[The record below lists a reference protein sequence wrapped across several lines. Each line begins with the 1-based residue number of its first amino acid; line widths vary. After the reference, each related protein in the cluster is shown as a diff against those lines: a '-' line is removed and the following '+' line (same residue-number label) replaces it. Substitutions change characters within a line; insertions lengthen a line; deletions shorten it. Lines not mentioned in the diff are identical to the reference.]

1 LAHQQNGSTGKNFGN
16 LPASSTC
23 NVLMVYPRFMAD
35 SFWNFSEACELVGA
49 RYPAI
54 PLGLITVAALLPKT
68 WNVRLVNRNTEELA
82 ESDLAWADMVMTGG
96 MLFQQSDT
104 LELIDMCRARG
115 LPVVVGGPD
124 ATSSP
129 HRYETANFRVLGE
142 VEDIIA
148 QFIADWDQGARE
160 GMYVAEKFK
169 VDVTKTPVPRF
180 DLLKFEQYLYIG
192 VQFSRGCPFTC
203 EFCDIIELYGRAPR
217 TKSHD
222 QMLNELETLYRLG
235 YRGHVDFV
243 DDNLIGNKKAIKAF
257 LPTLQ
262 NWIEQHDYPFE
273 FTTEAS
279 LNLADDGEL
288 LDMLKRSNFFAIFV
302 GIESPDEE
310 TLAAMRKKQNTRRSI
325 AGSVHKIYKAG
336 MSVTAGFIVGFDTEK
351 GSVAGPMIDLIE
363 EAAIPIAMV
372 GLLYALPNTQLTR
385 RLAREGRLHVDH
397 DAAPATKGDQCTAGV
412 NYETKR
418 SRLEILRDYRKIL
431 EKTYDPEAFCGRLER
446 LAAMLDCSGRR
457 KELPEGDIR
466 GKVSTIKLV
475 HDLMTRLPEGRER
488 FWKAFTTCMS
498 INPNSVRGIVT
509 LMAFYL
515 HVGPYSRYVMKQIDR
530 QIEDLERGDFVAPK
544 LLPPVQAEPVALS
557 A

>member
-1 LAHQQNGSTGKNFGN
+1 
-16 LPASSTC
+16 
-23 NVLMVYPRFMAD
+23 
-35 SFWNFSEACELVGA
+35 
-49 RYPAI
+49 
-54 PLGLITVAALLPKT
+54 
-68 WNVRLVNRNTEELA
+68 
-82 ESDLAWADMVMTGG
+82 
-96 MLFQQSDT
+96 
-104 LELIDMCRARG
+104 
-115 LPVVVGGPD
+115 
-124 ATSSP
+124 
-129 HRYETANFRVLGE
+129 
-142 VEDIIA
+142 
-148 QFIADWDQGARE
+148 
-160 GMYVAEKFK
+160 VAEKFQ
-169 VDVTKTPVPRF
+169 VDVTKTPIPRF

-203 EFCDIIELYGRAPR
+203 EFCDIIELYGRSPR
-217 TKSHD
+217 TKSHA
-222 QMLNELETLYRLG
+222 QMLAELDTLYKLG

-257 LPTLQ
+257 LPTLET
-262 NWIEQHDYPFE
+262 WIKDHDYPFE

-288 LDMLKRSNFFAIFV
+288 LAMLKRSNFFAIFV

-310 TLAAMRKKQNTRRSI
+310 TLNAMRKKQNARRSI
-325 AGSVHKIYKAG
+325 ADSVHKIYQAG
-336 MSVTAGFIVGFDTEK
+336 MSVTAGFIVGFDTER
-351 GSVAGPMIDLIE
+351 GSVAQPMIDLIE
-363 EAAIPIAMV
+363 DTNIPIAMV

-397 DAAPATKGDQCTAGV
+397 DAAPASKGDQCTAGV

-431 EKTYDPEAFCGRLER
+431 EKIYDPEAFCGRLER

-466 GKVSTIKLV
+466 GRVSTIKLV

-530 QIEDLERGDFVAPK
+530 QIEDLEQGRFVPPK
-544 LLPPVQAEPVALS
+544 LLPPTAPEPAPQQVAVN

>member
-1 LAHQQNGSTGKNFGN
+1 LEQQGSDIAI
-16 LPASSTC
+16 LPAATAC
-23 NVLMVYPRFMAD
+23 NVLMIYPRFMAD

-54 PLGLITVAALLPKT
+54 PLGLITVAALLPKS
-68 WNVRLVNRNTEELA
+68 WNVRLVNRNTEELS

-96 MLFQQSDT
+96 MLFQQADT
-104 LELIDMCRARG
+104 HDLIDMCRARG

-124 ATSSP
+124 VSSSP
-129 HRYETANFRVLGE
+129 QRYTSANFRIVGE
-142 VEDIIA
+142 AEGIIDK
-148 QFIADWDQGARE
+148 FIAAWEEGQRE
-160 GMYVAEKFK
+160 GTFESPKFQ

-180 DLLKFEQYLYIG
+180 DLLKFDQYLYIG

-217 TKSHD
+217 TKSHA
-222 QMLNELETLYRLG
+222 QMLAELQALYDLG

-257 LPTLQ
+257 LPVLET
-262 NWIEQHDYPFE
+262 WIKEHDYPFE

-279 LNLADDGEL
+279 LNLADDTEL
-288 LDMLKRSNFFAIFV
+288 LQMLRRTNFFAIFV

-325 AGSVHKIYKAG
+325 AGSVHKIYRAG
-336 MSVTAGFIVGFDTEK
+336 MSVTAGFIVGFDSEK
-351 GSVAGPMIDLIE
+351 GSIAQPMIDLIE
-363 EAAIPIAMV
+363 EANIPIAMV

-397 DAAPATKGDQCTAGV
+397 DAAPAGKGDQCTAGV

-418 SRLEILRDYRKIL
+418 PRLEILRDYRKIL
-431 EKTYDPEAFCGRLER
+431 EKIYDPGAFCGRLER
-446 LAAMLDCSGRR
+446 LAGMLDCSDRR
-457 KELPEGDIR
+457 KELPQGDIR
-466 GKVSTIKLV
+466 GSVSTIKLV
-475 HDLMTRLPEGRER
+475 HDLMSRLPEGRER

-530 QIEDLERGDFVAPK
+530 QIEDLEQGRFIEPK
-544 LLPPVQAEPVALS
+544 LLPPTEAEPIAVNA
-557 A
+557 